1 MSKTLKPLS
10 DEELAKATGG
20 DDDGYQDFHTGEV
33 LYNGYTTGIP
43 CSVITTPEDCEKRSV
58 TNQS

>member
-10 DEELAKATGG
+10 DEKLAKATGG

-33 LYNGYTTGIP
+33 LYNGDSLLGNYNPRGL
-43 CSVITTPEDCEKRSV
+43 
-58 TNQS
+58 